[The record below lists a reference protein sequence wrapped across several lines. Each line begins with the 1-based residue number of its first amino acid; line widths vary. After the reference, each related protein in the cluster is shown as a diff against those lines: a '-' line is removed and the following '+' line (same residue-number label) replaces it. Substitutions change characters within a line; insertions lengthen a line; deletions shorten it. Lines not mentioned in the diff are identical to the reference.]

1 MTRRALPLG
10 ERLRQGL
17 ASAVITAAALASP
30 SAGVA
35 DPSATRSLASAG
47 TKPPAPKTAAPKPA
61 APKTTAPKTTA
72 PKTAGPKTTTP
83 KPAHGCGAHDGG
95 CGPSR

>member
-17 ASAVITAAALASP
+17 ASAVITAVALASP

-35 DPSATRSLASAG
+35 DPSATRGLASAG

-61 APKTTAPKTTA
+61 APKTTAPKA
-72 PKTAGPKTTTP
+72 AGPKTTTP

>member
-61 APKTTAPKTTA
+61 APKTTAPKT
-72 PKTAGPKTTTP
+72 AGPKTTTP